1 MSKDGLK
8 AKSMVRD
15 GMKIEIDVPI
25 PMDDG
30 LTLRADVYR
39 PLEDG
44 RYPALISYGPY
55 AKGLSFQEAYKPQ
68 WDRMVSEHPDVLAGS
83 TNKYQTWEALDP
95 EKWVPDG
102 YVCVRVDSRGAG
114 QSPGVLDVW
123 SPRETQDFYH
133 CIEWAAAQ
141 PWCNGRV
148 GLAGISYY
156 AMNQYQVAALEPPHL
171 MAICPWEGASDFY
184 REMGRHGGILSTFTL
199 GWFPRQVS
207 TVQYGLGTRAAK
219 SFTTGEL
226 VAGPVTLPDEE
237 LKRNRVEFGQAIKK
251 HGWMDKWNRDFNADW
266 SKVKTPMLSA
276 GNWGGQGLHLR
287 GNVEAFVQ
295 AASDQKWLEVHGL
308 EHWTH
313 FYTDY
318 GTKLQKQFFDHFLK
332 GADNGWEKSPRVRLN
347 IRHVDSTFVERF
359 ENEWP
364 LARTQWTKYY
374 LDFNAK
380 ALSATPLK
388 TEQNISVR
396 GARRR
401 RHPFP
406 ASVRRDDRGYRAG
419 DGAPLHIVD
428 DDRRRSFPRPAPLR
442 SRWRRGDVPG
452 RARSEHPDHAR
463 VAARLASKARP
474 GEVPAVPALPH
485 ARRISAA
492 CSRRGLRA
500 PGRDLADL
508 HRRAQGIPDGADDPR
523 QGLRI

>member
-30 LTLRADVYR
+30 LMLRADVYR
-39 PLEDG
+39 PVEEG

-68 WDRMVSEHPDVLAGS
+68 WDKMVSEHPDVLAGS
-83 TNKYQTWEALDP
+83 TNKYQTWEAVDP

-123 SPRETQDFYH
+123 SPRETLDFYH

-141 PWCNGRV
+141 PWSNGRV

-171 MAICPWEGASDFY
+171 MAMCPWEGASDFY
-184 REMGRHGGILSTFTL
+184 REMGRHGGILSTFTHRL
-199 GWFPRQVS
+199 VPPPGVD
-207 TVQYGLGTRAAK
+207 RAVWAWLA
-219 SFTTGEL
+219 SR
-226 VAGPVTLPDEE
+226 EE
-237 LKRNRVEFGQAIKK
+237 LHNRRIGRRSGNAAGGGARAQSCRVRSRQSRNTAGWTSGIAISI
-251 HGWMDKWNRDFNADW
+251 ADW

-295 AASDQKWLEVHGL
+295 AASEQKWLEVHGL

-318 GTKLQKQFFDHFLK
+318 GIKLQKQFFDHYLK

-347 IRHVDSTFVERF
+347 IRHVGSTFVERF

-374 LDFNAK
+374 LDLNGK

-388 TEQNISVR
+388 TEQKYPVR
-396 GARRR
+396 GAWRR
-401 RHPFP
+401 RHPLP
-406 ASVRRDDRGYRAG
+406 ASVRRDDRGHRAG

-428 DDRRRSFPRPAPLR
+428 DERRRSFPRPAPLR
-442 SRWRRGDVPG
+442 SRRRRGDVPG

-474 GEVPAVPALPH
+474 GEVSAVPALPY
-485 ARRISAA
+485 AR
-492 CSRRGLRA
+492 
-500 PGRDLADL
+500 
-508 HRRAQGIPDGADDPR
+508 
-523 QGLRI
+523 